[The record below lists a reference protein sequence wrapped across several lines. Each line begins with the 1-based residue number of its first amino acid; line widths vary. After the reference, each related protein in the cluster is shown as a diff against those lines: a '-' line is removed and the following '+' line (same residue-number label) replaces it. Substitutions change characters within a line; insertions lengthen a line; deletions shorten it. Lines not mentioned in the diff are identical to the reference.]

1 MVSQAAAAA
10 HEVVPVVPP
19 ADPPQRAHLPAL
31 QGQEPLA
38 QPQEAQEEIVA
49 HEPAPVRPHQVQR
62 TRFRTFYIYHTFE
75 ANFIL

>member
-1 MVSQAAAAA
+1 MSVCCVQTAAAA

-19 ADPPQRAHLPAL
+19 ADPPQRAHLPAV

-49 HEPAPVRPHQVQR
+49 AASARRQSRDMSHADARRE
-62 TRFRTFYIYHTFE
+62 
-75 ANFIL
+75 

>member
-1 MVSQAAAAA
+1 MQTAAAA

-38 QPQEAQEEIVA
+38 QPQEAQEEIV
-49 HEPAPVRPHQVQR
+49 
-62 TRFRTFYIYHTFE
+62 THTHTHT
-75 ANFIL
+75 ILVVCIVMLKRSNTDN